1 MSLLDVTPE
10 VMSLLRTGPHERA
23 TIADIYLDGETLH
36 YSDLFHPITFDNGDG
51 VTTYLP
57 LGDRILPPDETE
69 LQTSL
74 DESSFDIRLDS
85 SRISDDTDPIGALV
99 DAQLSQRRIRLR
111 TVLFQPG
118 TGRTVPLWLTNTRN
132 GVINGERDRMKVGD
146 PSILTLSISSGFFT
160 YLERRNSTYS
170 DTDQQAMFAGD
181 TAFSRTPQLVD
192 YELPWRGEF
201 KA

>member
-99 DAQLSQRRIRLR
+99 DAQLSQRHIRLR